1 MSCFTR
7 FITPNFTARRFLVR
21 LVGHDYDFVN
31 ISETNT
37 AEDVIEVPMQ
47 DLNEEQ
53 KKLVPNNLDAF

>member
-1 MSCFTR
+1 ME
-7 FITPNFTARRFLVR
+7 
-21 LVGHDYDFVN
+21 HDYNFVN

>member
-31 ISETNT
+31 ILETNT

>member
-1 MSCFTR
+1 
-7 FITPNFTARRFLVR
+7 LVR